1 MKRVRP
7 LVLLACIAMLLLT
20 AGCSAAVDPS
30 STGEQKLLIGLSF
43 HNLIDERW
51 QRDRDTF
58 ESKAAGL
65 GADVIT
71 VEAGGD
77 EQKQLNQIDELLEQ
91 NINVLVVVAQNTENM
106 KSAVDKARAKGVK
119 VLSYARLMKNAD
131 VDFYVS
137 IDNVKAGEMQAEE
150 ILKLAPSGNYAYIGG
165 GDTDNNAVL
174 LRDGSMN
181 VLKASSGITLVGDEY
196 SKDWNPDEALK
207 HMRAILARTGGNI
220 QGVVAANDGTA
231 GAAIQALAEY
241 GLDGKVPVSGQDA
254 ELEALQRIAAG
265 KQAMTI
271 YLPIENMVAAAAEA
285 AVELAQGKEP
295 AANNKV
301 PNGMK
306 DVPSNLLEPV
316 IVTKANIKATVI
328 DSGYAQLEDV
338 YKDIPK
344 DQWPAS

>member
-7 LVLLACIAMLLLT
+7 IVLLACIVLMLLV
-20 AGCSAAVDPS
+20 AGCSGAADPA
-30 STGEQKLLIGLSF
+30 STDEKKTLIGLSF

-51 QRDRDTF
+51 QRDRDMF
-58 ESKAAGL
+58 ESKAADL

-77 EQKQLNQIDELLEQ
+77 EQKQLSQIDELLEQ

-106 KSAVDKARAKGVK
+106 KNAVDKARAKGVK

-150 ILKLAPSGNYAYIGG
+150 ILKLAPAGNYAYIGG

-174 LRDGSMN
+174 LRDGAMKA
-181 VLKASSGITLVGDEY
+181 LKASSGITLVGDEY

-207 HMRAILARTGGNI
+207 HMREILAKTGGDI

-254 ELEALQRIAAG
+254 DLEALRRVASG

-271 YLPIENMVAAAAEA
+271 YLPIESMVSASVEA
-285 AVELAQGKEP
+285 AVELAHGKEP
-295 AANNKV
+295 KANNRV

-316 IVTKANIKATVI
+316 IVTKANLKETII
-328 DSGYAQLEDV
+328 DSGFAQQEDV
-338 YKDIPK
+338 YKDVPK

>member
-7 LVLLACIAMLLLT
+7 SVLMAGIALLMLT
-20 AGCSAAVDPS
+20 AGCSGAANTPS
-30 STGEQKLLIGLSF
+30 TDEQKQLIGLSI

-51 QRDRDTF
+51 QRDRDMF
-58 ESKAAGL
+58 EGKASGL
-65 GADVIT
+65 GADVVT

-77 EQKQLNQIDELLEQ
+77 EQKQLSQIDELLEQ
-91 NINVLVVVAQNTENM
+91 NIDVLVVVAQNTENM

-150 ILKLAPSGNYAYIGG
+150 ILKLAPTGNYAYIGG

-181 VLKASSGITLVGDEY
+181 VLKANSGITLVGDEY

-207 HMRAILARTGGNI
+207 HMRAMLAKTGGNI

-254 ELEALQRIAAG
+254 ELAALQRVAAG

-271 YLPIENMVAAAAEA
+271 YLPIENMVTATVEA
-285 AVELAQGKEP
+285 AVELSQGKEP

-301 PNGMK
+301 PNGLK

-316 IVTKANIKATVI
+316 IVTKANLKETVI
-328 DSGYAQLEDV
+328 DSGFAQLEDV